1 MNAKQPIQLFGFLLL
16 FGALFSGSWFLWLF
30 GGLLFFLPAAQ
41 DWWQARISRWLR
53 VEWSADQSRVM
64 PGTPVNVTIR
74 LHNRSWL
81 PLPATWLRITLPDH
95 VTVDGA
101 DESSVH
107 NQRMIVH
114 LRLDVPAR
122 RSAARVLVLTPHK
135 RGTIWLTD
143 VQTQTMPLFAGEAN
157 PVLLP
162 LSFSLLV
169 YPSPLPLPPIAFDE
183 TEPDGNSLSRQRRQE
198 DPTFLRGVRP
208 YSPGDRMKQIHWKAT
223 AKTNALQ
230 TRLFEHTARS
240 NWRLVGHI
248 LPSYEPKLQ
257 KHNDA
262 ENERTISYLAAL
274 SIYCRKRSLGYELFL
289 TVKQRGREMYHVS
302 AGSGKAHHLQIM
314 THLAQLH
321 HFFTTPLA
329 SLLRRLEES
338 SSKEA
343 ILLITPRLD
352 EQTTASI
359 ERLLRRGHKV
369 AVLDVSEEEP
379 VLRRYEAGAD
389 RRRKVVAR

>member
-1 MNAKQPIQLFGFLLL
+1 MNAKQPLQLIGFFLL

-30 GGLLFFLPAAQ
+30 GGLFFFLPAAQ
-41 DWWQARISRWLR
+41 DWWQARLSRWLR

-64 PGTPVNVTIR
+64 PGTPVHVTVR

-81 PLPATWLRITLPDH
+81 PLPATWLRITLPEH
-95 VTVDGA
+95 VIVEGA
-101 DESSVH
+101 DACSLI
-107 NQRMIVH
+107 NQRMIVQ

-122 RSAARVLVLTPHK
+122 KSATRSLVLTPHK
-135 RGTIWLTD
+135 RGNIWMTD
-143 VQTQTMPLFAGEAN
+143 VQTHTMPLFAGEES

-169 YPSPLPLPPIAFDE
+169 YPSPLPLPAIAFDE

-198 DPTFLRGVRP
+198 DMTFLRGVRP
-208 YSPGDRMKQIHWKAT
+208 YFPGDRMKQIHWKAT

-248 LPSYEPKLQ
+248 LPSFEPKLQ

-274 SIYCRKRSLGYELFL
+274 SIYCRKRSLSYELFL
-289 TVKQRGREMYHVS
+289 TVKQRGREMYHVP
-302 AGSGKAHHLQIM
+302 AGSGKSHHLQIM
-314 THLAQLH
+314 THLASLH
-321 HFFTTPLA
+321 HYFTTPLA
-329 SLLRRLEES
+329 SLLRRLEGS
-338 SSKEA
+338 SSRDA
-343 ILLITPRLD
+343 ILLITPRPD
-352 EQTTASI
+352 EQIDASI
-359 ERLLRRGHKV
+359 ERLLQRGHKV
-369 AVLDVSEEEP
+369 AVLDVSGEQP
-379 VLRRYEAGAD
+379 VLRRYESVAT
-389 RRRKVVAR
+389 RRGKAVAR